1 MNPPREKSSS
11 NDAPTGTPLRS
22 TGMAACPV
30 GRCSIDRI
38 QYPTSGVTLFPVII
52 REQLPLRRV
61 WPQVSKR
68 LSLLFLYDLTIAV
81 LYTSFGFSYLAQS
94 SMPLTLLGA
103 ALSLFLAF
111 RNNSA
116 YDRWWEART
125 LWGGLV
131 NHSRTLARQAL
142 TLIDEAP
149 SSAARD
155 PRRLLVDMQIGYV
168 NALRCHLR
176 QQNPFPELRGLLPA
190 AIVERLRPEKNVP
203 AAMLLI
209 MGELMRD
216 AFNRGRLDS
225 IRFAALDRSLTEL
238 CNIQGGCERIK
249 NTPLPRQ
256 YDYGPRL
263 LVHMYCLMLPIGLV
277 EGLRL
282 ITPIASTAVSLLF
295 ILLEAIGREI
305 ENPFENTIHDTPMSS
320 LSRTIEINLRQ
331 NAGQRDLPATV
342 GPVEGFVY

>member
-1 MNPPREKSSS
+1 M
-11 NDAPTGTPLRS
+11 
-22 TGMAACPV
+22 
-30 GRCSIDRI
+30 
-38 QYPTSGVTLFPVII
+38 II

-81 LYTSFGFSYLAQS
+81 LYTHFGLTWLAQS
-94 SMPLTLLGA
+94 SMPLTLIGA

-131 NHSRTLARQAL
+131 NHSRTFARRAL
-142 TLIDEAP
+142 TLIDDDLLN
-149 SSAARD
+149 SKQD
-155 PRRLLVDMQIGYV
+155 PRHMLVDMQIAYV
-168 NALRCHLR
+168 HALRCHLR
-176 QQNPFPELRGLLPA
+176 RQNPFPELRGLLPA
-190 AIVERLRPEKNVP
+190 AVVARLRHEENVP

-209 MGELMRD
+209 MGELIRD
-216 AFNRGRLDS
+216 AFDRGRLDS
-225 IRFAALDRSLTEL
+225 IRFAALDQSLTEL

-263 LVHMYCLMLPIGLV
+263 LVHMYCFMLPIGLV

-282 ITPIASTAVSLLF
+282 ITPLASTAVSLLF

-305 ENPFENTIHDTPMSS
+305 ENPFENTIHDTPMSN

-331 NAGQRDLPATV
+331 NLGRRDLPASV
-342 GPVEGFVY
+342 SPVEGFVY

>member
-1 MNPPREKSSS
+1 M
-11 NDAPTGTPLRS
+11 
-22 TGMAACPV
+22 
-30 GRCSIDRI
+30 
-38 QYPTSGVTLFPVII
+38 II
-52 REQLPLRRV
+52 RERLPLRRV

-68 LSLLFLYDLTIAV
+68 LSLLFLYDLTIAI
-81 LYTSFGFSYLAQS
+81 LYTHFGLSWLAQS
-94 SMPLTLLGA
+94 GMPLTLMGA

-131 NHSRTLARQAL
+131 NHSRTLARRAL
-142 TLIDEAP
+142 TLIDAEP
-149 SSAARD
+149 AATKHD
-155 PRRLLVDMQIGYV
+155 PQRLLVDLQIAYV

-176 QQNPFPELRGLLPA
+176 KQNPFPELRGILAPYM
-190 AIVERLRPEKNVP
+190 VDRLRREQNVP
-203 AAMLLI
+203 AAMLLM
-209 MGELMRD
+209 MGDLMRE
-216 AFNRGRLDS
+216 AFEARRLDS
-225 IRFAALDRSLTEL
+225 IRFAALDQSLTEL

-263 LVHMYCLMLPIGLV
+263 MVHMYCLMLPIGLV

-282 ITPIASTAVSLLF
+282 ITPLASTAVSLLF
-295 ILLEAIGREI
+295 ILLETIGREI

-331 NAGQRDLPATV
+331 SAGERDLPSAV

>member
-1 MNPPREKSSS
+1 
-11 NDAPTGTPLRS
+11 
-22 TGMAACPV
+22 
-30 GRCSIDRI
+30 
-38 QYPTSGVTLFPVII
+38 VIT

-68 LSLLFLYDLTIAV
+68 LTLLVLYDLTIAV
-81 LYTSFGFSYLAQS
+81 LYTQFGLTWLGQS
-94 SMPLTLLGA
+94 GMPLALLGA
-103 ALSLFLAF
+103 ALSLFLGF

-131 NHSRTLARQAL
+131 NHSRTLARRAL
-142 TLIDEAP
+142 TLIDDTR
-149 SSAARD
+149 STGGND
-155 PRRLLVDMQIGYV
+155 PKRLLVDLQIAYV
-168 NALRCHLR
+168 HALRCHLR
-176 QQNPFPELRGLLPA
+176 KQNPFPELLGLLPPDM
-190 AIVERLRPEKNVP
+190 VERLRSEQNVP

-209 MGELMRD
+209 MGELSRE
-216 AFNRGRLDS
+216 AFEAGRLDS
-225 IRFAALDRSLTEL
+225 IRLAALDQSFTEL

-249 NTPLPRQ
+249 STPLPKQ

-263 LVHMYCLMLPIGLV
+263 MVHMYCLMLPLGLV

-282 ITPIASTAVSLLF
+282 ITPLASTAVSLLF
-295 ILLEAIGREI
+295 ILLETIGREI

-331 NAGQRDLPATV
+331 SAGERNLPPPV
-342 GPVEGFVY
+342 SPVEGFVY